1 MQPKVSAIISCFKSD
16 RYIETFLRTMEYQ
29 TYDNFELVIHT
40 NETSQLEKDCINHAK
55 QFIDIV
61 HIEDDNVIPLYAAW
75 NKCIEHASGDLICIN
90 NADDLRTNDSIA
102 SMVESLNDN
111 VDFCYGNFF
120 ISNNFGN
127 LYGRLVDETGRENEL
142 TTAMILGP
150 FFMFRKSVI
159 EKCGAFDE
167 QFKSGGDLDFA
178 MRLARNFDGIH
189 TNKVLGVYLDEGTG
203 LSTGSELQPL
213 ERTVIELRY
222 GLNILEPEYIE
233 KAKNYDLQNITVKNS
248 KTPVK
253 DLV

>member
-1 MQPKVSAIISCFKSD
+1 
-16 RYIETFLRTMEYQ
+16 
-29 TYDNFELVIHT
+29 
-40 NETSQLEKDCINHAK
+40 
-55 QFIDIV
+55 
-61 HIEDDNVIPLYAAW
+61 
-75 NKCIEHASGDLICIN
+75 
-90 NADDLRTNDSIA
+90 
-102 SMVESLNDN
+102 
-111 VDFCYGNFF
+111 
-120 ISNNFGN
+120 
-127 LYGRLVDETGRENEL
+127 VDETGRENEL